1 MAAWDSSSHTSI
13 RARLLCGERP
23 YETYRLLARRTTQ
36 SRQGVRSARKHP
48 SEAAVRADLRA
59 WRGRICMHPP
69 KGGTIHLNQKSW
81 FSRIRKPQGPRGANR
96 GLVVFLSRHYPAAP
110 PPFSFLVPQ
119 SRRFVRFGRSAE
131 PSDRRAT
138 WLAKRSAIAR
148 IRRFVHDRRMPKMA
162 ASSRHGARP
171 PRRLLAELSK
181 VVMLQL

>member
-1 MAAWDSSSHTSI
+1 MAAWDSSSHTSLGLACSAASARMKPI
-13 RARLLCGERP
+13 SSRAS
-23 YETYRLLARRTTQ
+23 YNA
-36 SRQGVRSARKHP
+36 SRQGGSQRSKTP
-48 SEAAVRADLRA
+48 L
-59 WRGRICMHPP
+59 RGRRAGRSEGLAGANLHAPTQRWYNPP
-69 KGGTIHLNQKSW
+69 QSKVLVFEDSETAGAS
-81 FSRIRKPQGPRGANR
+81 GANR